1 MKLFSYLMS
10 KLLRVSLFDWCDSL
24 SPRSFFQ
31 PSVAKQ
37 QYICWWRQAGIVTS
51 DVFDNNRKLWPDM
64 IERPSDNLPKTALPH
79 GKTAG
84 AVLESWLSW
93 SCCSSLAISAF
104 IWWMAS
110 LQTLSFS
117 FNSLI
122 SLPIFC
128 RAPPMDAVVLCSIS
142 APLYRRMQK
151 KKKRLIRM
159 NDVSWA
165 TLSLSECLL
174 ILLTIEAIM
183 NSVKFGD
190 HHKKWISR
198 LP

>member
-1 MKLFSYLMS
+1 
-10 KLLRVSLFDWCDSL
+10 
-24 SPRSFFQ
+24 
-31 PSVAKQ
+31 
-37 QYICWWRQAGIVTS
+37 
-51 DVFDNNRKLWPDM
+51 
-64 IERPSDNLPKTALPH
+64 
-79 GKTAG
+79 
-84 AVLESWLSW
+84 
-93 SCCSSLAISAF
+93 
-104 IWWMAS
+104 MAS

-151 KKKRLIRM
+151 KKKRLLRI

-174 ILLTIEAIM
+174 ILLTIKAIM
-183 NSVKFGD
+183 NSVKFVD